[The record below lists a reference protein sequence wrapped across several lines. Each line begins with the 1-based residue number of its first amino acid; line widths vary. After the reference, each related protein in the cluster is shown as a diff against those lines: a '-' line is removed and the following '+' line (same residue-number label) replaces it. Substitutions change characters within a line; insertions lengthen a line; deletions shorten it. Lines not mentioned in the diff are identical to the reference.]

1 MEHCRKDGMSFVV
14 ALAAAY
20 ILILQSVVGAL
31 ALGAGPKA
39 PLLDAFGNPLC
50 ITSADHGEQGPA
62 RHHDAP
68 QPDCCTAAC
77 STFAPAFLPARLSAH
92 ISNPLPMGAE
102 PLRAIVLAA
111 PRPAPEHDPGS
122 PRAPPALA

>member
-1 MEHCRKDGMSFVV
+1 VV

-31 ALGAGPKA
+31 ALGAGPNA
-39 PLLDAFGNPLC
+39 RLLDAFGNPLC
-50 ITSADHGEQGPA
+50 ITSADHSEQAPA
-62 RHHDAP
+62 RHHNAP
-68 QPDCCTAAC
+68 LPDCCTAAC
-77 STFAPAFLPARLSAH
+77 SNFAPVFLPARPFAH
-92 ISNPLPMGAE
+92 VANPLPMDAE
-102 PLRAIVLAA
+102 PLRSVAEAG

>member
-1 MEHCRKDGMSFVV
+1 MV

-31 ALGAGPKA
+31 ALGAGPKG
-39 PLLDAFGNPLC
+39 PLLDIFGNPLC

-62 RHHDAP
+62 RHDKAP
-68 QPDCCTAAC
+68 LPDCCTAAC
-77 STFAPAFLPARLSAH
+77 SMFAPAFLPARSSGHVA
-92 ISNPLPMGAE
+92 NPLPIGAE
-102 PLRAIVLAA
+102 PLGPVAEIA
-111 PRPAPEHDPGS
+111 PRSALEHDPGS